1 MKPTCIEARDLPDAW
16 FQCIYHVFETDGVHE
31 YVIDRGSFE
40 GQKRREF
47 DIVMTHIKY
56 PGTRPLIPDI
66 PSELGIPAPTSME
79 YVEEYLQYL
88 MTDKKADN
96 ELYTYG
102 ERLMNPKVCIE
113 GIEYPLG
120 VSPVMEVIEIYKKGK
135 QGTNQAIME
144 VGMPQDIRLEDPPCL
159 RLIDTRLMEGKLHFI
174 IYFRSWD
181 LWAGFPS
188 NLAAIQLLKEYMCH
202 EIGVED
208 GTITAI
214 SKGLHLYEYAF
225 DLALKRLRRSPY

>member
-1 MKPTCIEARDLPDAW
+1 MKPVYIEARDIPDAW
-16 FQCIYHVFETDGVHE
+16 FQCVYRIFDEEGVRE

-47 DIVMTHIKY
+47 DLVMVDIKY

-66 PSELGIPAPTSME
+66 PIELGVPAPTSMG

-88 MTDKKADN
+88 MTDKKQEN

-102 ERLMNPKVCIE
+102 ERLTNPKVFLRGKE
-113 GIEYPLG
+113 EVLG
-120 VSPVMEVIEIYKKGK
+120 VNPVQEVIDIYKANKP
-135 QGTNQAIME
+135 GTNQAIME
-144 VGMPQDIRLEDPPCL
+144 VGMPQDILLEDPPCL
-159 RLIDTRLMEGKLHFI
+159 RLIDTRMMDGRLNFVL
-174 IYFRSWD
+174 YFRSWD

-202 EIGVED
+202 EIGCED
-208 GTITAI
+208 GAMVAV
-214 SKGLHLYEYAF
+214 SKGLHLYEYSF
-225 DLALKRLRRSPY
+225 GLALKRLRRT